1 MGPARETNHVCINT
15 CRSGVNV
22 WPHGHLRCPWQAW
35 CIHPGSLPLQSPLAG
50 LAQNLFNAVIAGTTA
65 NQLGLT
71 LKGQLIGRFGFR
83 GPALK
88 RSEVRGSPVGLSVG
102 WGLGTGQCGLCLR
115 SMVSLASEVPGVEA
129 CCYLSLGLTT
139 MTSWS
144 SFCPRLRSPRGRG

>member
-1 MGPARETNHVCINT
+1 M
-15 CRSGVNV
+15 